1 MNNLSAVGGAIYASY
16 SFFMSAMSF
25 LLFGNLL
32 LWLTPV
38 WILSVGVAIG
48 VAILAVLFAALWI
61 YSRQIA
67 DGVLRIVREGIL
79 LPISYLALA
88 MTAFFLLG
96 IPTMPTGS
104 VVESLK
110 RLPSVGQLHWN
121 KEIPAHA
128 EDVEIDVDFRADE
141 IQRYSL
147 TSQQDV
153 VVNTEAGKAYTK
165 PMILVEGNEP
175 YRWSPSSPKPRQFDD
190 TITKLYVTN
199 QSDAST
205 DLDIDVTTDVPMPEV
220 HQIPLVAAS
229 TVGIYLLYLLLYWL
243 MPNISSIA
251 VATAKEAVAQPL
263 YILVMLGGAFALVAY
278 IYIPYNTFGEDVKML
293 KDSGLTT
300 IMVLAILVG
309 LWTASVSVADEI
321 EGRTALTL
329 LSKPIS
335 RREFVLGKFL
345 GIVWPILLMF
355 IILGLILMVTIAY
368 KVVYDSRETAN
379 PEPNWQQ
386 CYSVMIGVVP
396 GLVLGFMETIV
407 LTAISVAISTRLPML
422 PNLVICGAIYVLG
435 HLGPLIVQSSAG
447 QLEYVAFIG
456 RLIAVVLPVLD
467 HFNVQAAIAGGI
479 NVPVNYLLWAALY
492 CALYCAA
499 MMLLALILFEDRDL
513 A

>member
-1 MNNLSAVGGAIYASY
+1 
-16 SFFMSAMSF
+16 MSF

-32 LWLTPV
+32 LWLTPL
-38 WILSVGVAIG
+38 WMLSVGVTIGAIIL
-48 VAILAVLFAALWI
+48 VALYGGLAAISRKAAEAVPRLI
-61 YSRQIA
+61 
-67 DGVLRIVREGIL
+67 RESVL

-88 MTAFFLLG
+88 MVAFCLLG
-96 IPTMPTGS
+96 IPTMPAGS
-104 VVESLK
+104 VVASLR
-110 RLPSVGQLHWN
+110 RLPAVGQRQI
-121 KEIPAHA
+121 KVSIPAHG
-128 EDVEIDVDFRADE
+128 EDVEVPVSFRASE
-141 IQRYSL
+141 LQRYSFA
-147 TSQQDV
+147 SKQDLV
-153 VVNTEAGKAYTK
+153 INIGAGSAFTK
-165 PMILVEGNEP
+165 PLIEVEGNEP
-175 YRWSPSSPKPRQFDD
+175 LLWTPSSPRPRLLDGTVDRLF
-190 TITKLYVTN
+190 VTN
-199 QSDAST
+199 QSDAAT
-205 DLDIDVTTDVPMPEV
+205 ELIIDYTTDVEMPEV
-220 HQIPLVAAS
+220 HQIAIVAAS
-229 TVGIYLLYLLLYWL
+229 VVGVYLVYFALYWFF
-243 MPNISSIA
+243 PKISAIA
-251 VATAKEAVAQPL
+251 IATAKEAVAQPL
-263 YILVMLGGAFALVAY
+263 YILVMLGGAFALVAF

-300 IMVLAILVG
+300 IMVLAIIVG

-355 IILGLILMVTIAY
+355 IVLGVILLLTVSY

-379 PEPNWQQ
+379 PEPSWQQ
-386 CYSVMIGVVP
+386 CYAVMIGTVP

-422 PNLVICGAIYVLG
+422 PNLVICGAIYVMG

-467 HFNVQAAIAGGI
+467 HFNVQAAVAGGI
-479 NVPVNYLLWAALY
+479 NVPMSYLAWAALY

>member
-1 MNNLSAVGGAIYASY
+1 
-16 SFFMSAMSF
+16 MSF
-25 LLFGNLL
+25 LLLGNLL
-32 LWLTPV
+32 LWLTPI
-38 WILSVGVAIG
+38 WMISVGVTIG
-48 VAILAVLFAALWI
+48 IIVLAVLYGGLWLGSRNAAGAVP
-61 YSRQIA
+61 R
-67 DGVLRIVREGIL
+67 VVREGVL

-88 MTAFFLLG
+88 MAAFCVLG
-96 IPTMPTGS
+96 IPTMPAGS
-104 VVESLK
+104 VVASLE
-110 RLPSVGQLHWN
+110 RLPAVGTEHWE
-121 KEIPAHA
+121 KSIPAHA
-128 EDVEIDVDFRADE
+128 EDVEIPVDFRADE
-141 IQRYSL
+141 LQRYSF
-147 TSQQDV
+147 TSGQDV
-153 VVNTEAGKAYTK
+153 FVNTEPGKAYDRPT
-165 PMILVEGNEP
+165 ILVEGNEP
-175 YRWSPSSPKPRQFDD
+175 YSWTPSSSRPRLFDG

-199 QSDAST
+199 QSDAPT
-205 DLDIDVTTDVPMPEV
+205 NLAIDVTTDVPMPEV
-220 HQIPLVAAS
+220 HQIPTVAAA
-229 TVGIYLLYLLLYWL
+229 TVAVYVVYLLLYWL
-243 MPNISSIA
+243 LPSISTIA
-251 VATAKEAVAQPL
+251 IATAKEAVAQPL
-263 YILVMLGGAFALVAY
+263 YLLVMLGGGFALVAY

-355 IILGLILMVTIAY
+355 IVLGVILMITVSY

-386 CYSVMIGVVP
+386 CYAVMIGTVP
-396 GLVLGFMETIV
+396 GLALGFMETVV

-422 PNLVICGAIYVLG
+422 PNLVICGAIYVMG

-479 NVPVNYLLWAALY
+479 SVPGNYLAWALLY